1 MRLSTWTKTTLAAF
15 GMCGLLLVGFGEG
28 LALRGDDDVAA
39 ATAKVTGKVRAYTE
53 APKGEKD
60 GMRLADGTVIHWPPH
75 LGERFAAIAK
85 IGDRVVVVGRRET
98 RKEGD
103 EVIEARS
110 VTNLDTDKSFANDD
124 EGPPPKKGPDKKGP
138 DKKGPKDR
146 VVTDR
151 TVNGT
156 VRRLTGGP
164 KGETDGAELEDGT
177 VVHWPPHLGERFAS
191 IVKRGDRVEVVGWD
205 ETKPKGEKVL
215 EVRTVLNL
223 ATKERRTND
232 DAPPARPSAG
242 QATESSDVNAR
253 LRALEQKVD
262 TLIDEIRQLR
272 RK

>member
-1 MRLSTWTKTTLAAF
+1 MRVSTWTRATLAAF
-15 GMCGLLLVGFGEG
+15 GLCSLLLVGFDKCE
-28 LALRGDDDVAA
+28 AQRGDEDVA
-39 ATAKVTGKVRAYTE
+39 KVKGKVRAYTE

-75 LGERFAAIAK
+75 LAERFAAVAK
-85 IGDRVVVVGRRET
+85 IGDRVAVVGRRER

-110 VTNLDTDKSFANDD
+110 VTNLDTDKSFTTDD
-124 EGPPPKKGPDKKGP
+124 ASPPKKGPGKKGP
-138 DKKGPKDR
+138 DQKGPKDDR

-156 VRRLTGGP
+156 VRRLTEAP

-215 EVRTVLNL
+215 EVRTVLNV
-223 ATKERRTND
+223 ATRERRTNE

-242 QATESSDVNAR
+242 QAADSSDVNAR

>member
-1 MRLSTWTKTTLAAF
+1 MRVSTWTKATLAAF
-15 GMCGLLLVGFGEG
+15 GISSLLLVGFDKGQ
-28 LALRGDDDVAA
+28 AQRGDDDV
-39 ATAKVTGKVRAYTE
+39 TKVKGKVRAYTE
-53 APKGEKD
+53 APKGETD

-85 IGDRVVVVGRRET
+85 IGERVVVVGRRET

-124 EGPPPKKGPDKKGP
+124 EPPPPKKGPGKKGP
-138 DKKGPKDR
+138 DKKGPKDDR

-156 VRRLTGGP
+156 VRRLTEAP

-223 ATKERRTND
+223 STKERRIND
-232 DAPPARPSAG
+232 DAPPARDAAR
-242 QATESSDVNAR
+242 QASDSSDVTAR
-253 LRALEQKVD
+253 LRAMEQKVD
-262 TLIDEIRQLR
+262 TLIDEVRQLR